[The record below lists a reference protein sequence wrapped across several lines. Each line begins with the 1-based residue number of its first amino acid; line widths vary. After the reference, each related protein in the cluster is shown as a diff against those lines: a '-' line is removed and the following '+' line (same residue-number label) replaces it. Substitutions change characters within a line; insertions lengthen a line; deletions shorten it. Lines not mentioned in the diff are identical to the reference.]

1 MKQTKLPKSVTAIMS
16 NSKFLFIILTALTF
30 AACSSASETAKS
42 SSPVTK
48 NNVSQGETAAQN
60 DDKPKIDD
68 LQTNRKVVRN
78 ANLTLETS
86 STNDAQN
93 KITSIVESK
102 GGFVLDTKQ
111 TNSGY
116 ASNANREVN
125 MTVRVPSANFDA
137 AMTEIRA
144 TANRVTN
151 ENVSGEDV
159 TDKFVDLEARLKTKK
174 ALENQFLELLK
185 TARNVQDT
193 IEVQKQLTEVRGEI
207 ERLEGQFKL
216 LQNQI
221 SLSTITVTLQTPTT
235 FGSSVSNFFSSLSDV
250 VNYGFSAALYI
261 ILGALWFLLAFSP
274 FILIGIALY
283 YWRRS
288 ANKKRERE
296 KLAQQIAE
304 DEARNNR

>member
-1 MKQTKLPKSVTAIMS
+1 MQ
-16 NSKFLFIILTALTF
+16 
-30 AACSSASETAKS
+30 
-42 SSPVTK
+42 
-48 NNVSQGETAAQN
+48 

-68 LQTNRKVVRN
+68 LQTNRKVIRN
-78 ANLTLETS
+78 ANLTLETIS
-86 STNDAQN
+86 ASEAQN

-111 TNSGY
+111 TSRGY
-116 ASNANREVN
+116 ASNSNGEVN

-193 IEVQKQLTEVRGEI
+193 IEVQKQLTDVRGEI

-221 SLSTITVTLQTPTT
+221 SLSTITITLQTPMT
-235 FGSSVSNFFSSLSDV
+235 FGSSVSNFFSSIGDV

-274 FILIGIALY
+274 IILIGIALY

-296 KLAQQIAE
+296 ELAQKLAQ
-304 DEARNNR
+304 DDARNNQQNSPRS